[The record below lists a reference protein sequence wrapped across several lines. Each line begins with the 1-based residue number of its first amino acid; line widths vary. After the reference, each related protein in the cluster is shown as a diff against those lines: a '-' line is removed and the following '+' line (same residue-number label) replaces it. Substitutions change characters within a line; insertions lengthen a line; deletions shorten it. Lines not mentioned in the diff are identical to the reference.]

1 MLSTKEKDFID
12 KLTIDQYIFN
22 KTKQMNKIAKI
33 LGVAAI
39 GAMALQVPAQ
49 AETATR
55 GAYAEVRPNGSSFAA
70 AFETVVPDSAVT
82 TVGLLDPINLII
94 DIEAGTE
101 GTNFSDLNTI
111 AVSGVTYNTTV
122 QQTIEAA
129 IARTIDGIAGGT
141 ITATLE
147 EDVTGYIRAYVGP
160 DGLGTADASLD

>member
-1 MLSTKEKDFID
+1 
-12 KLTIDQYIFN
+12 
-22 KTKQMNKIAKI
+22 MNKIAKI

-55 GAYAEVRPNGSSFAA
+55 GAYAEVRANGSSFAA

-82 TVGLLDPINLII
+82 AVTSPVTLTITITDP
-94 DIEAGTE
+94 
-101 GTNFSDLNTI
+101 GTNFSDLETLAI
-111 AVSGVTYNTTV
+111 SGVTYDTSE

-129 IARTIDGIAGGT
+129 IARTIDGIADGT
-141 ITATLE
+141 FTATTLE